1 MKIPPVVLLRHHYPC
16 RLRSDPIRSR
26 HYQLAAG
33 AAALAAV
40 ALAACGSG
48 ATPAAAPAS
57 SAPKAAVSAAATAPA
72 AFNATDVAFTT
83 GMLKL
88 ESQAVAMAGLVAGH
102 TATPQLQQFT
112 ASVRAHEGDARR
124 MRGLMGGWRQPAPA
138 PYSPGAGLPAGMTG
152 SGMMDA
158 RDWAEM
164 SHLHGQAFGDHWL
177 SAMISS
183 YGAEVTL
190 CQQEQG
196 SGASPQARALATAM
210 LAGRQ
215 PELAQLRQWHRDWQ
229 HMGMMG

>member
-1 MKIPPVVLLRHHYPC
+1 M
-16 RLRSDPIRSR
+16 RSG

-40 ALAACGSG
+40 ALAACGSA
-48 ATPAAAPAS
+48 ATPAAPAS
-57 SAPKAAVSAAATAPA
+57 SAPKAAATAPA

-83 GMLKL
+83 GMLEL
-88 ESQAVAMAGLVAGH
+88 QGQAVAVAGLVAGH
-102 TATPQLQQFT
+102 TATPQLQQFA
-112 ASVRAHEGDARR
+112 ASVRAQEGDARR
-124 MRGLMGGWRQPAPA
+124 MRGLMGGWRRPAPA

-152 SGMMDA
+152 LGMMDA

-164 SHLHGQAFGDHWL
+164 SHLHGQAFGDRWL

-210 LAGRQ
+210 LAERQ
-215 PELAQLRQWHRDWQ
+215 SELAQLRHWHRERQ

>member
-1 MKIPPVVLLRHHYPC
+1 M
-16 RLRSDPIRSR
+16 RSG

-40 ALAACGSG
+40 ALAACGSA
-48 ATPAAAPAS
+48 ATPAAPAS
-57 SAPKAAVSAAATAPA
+57 SAPKAAATAPA

-83 GMLKL
+83 GMLEL
-88 ESQAVAMAGLVAGH
+88 QGQAVAVAGLVAGH
-102 TATPQLQQFT
+102 TATPQLQQFA

-124 MRGLMGGWRQPAPA
+124 MRGLMGGWRRPAPA
-138 PYSPGAGLPAGMTG
+138 PYSPGAGRPAGMTG
-152 SGMMDA
+152 PGMMDA

-164 SHLHGQAFGDHWL
+164 SHLHGQAFGDRWL

-210 LAGRQ
+210 LAERQ
-215 PELAQLRQWHRDWQ
+215 SELAQLRDWQ

>member
-1 MKIPPVVLLRHHYPC
+1 M
-16 RLRSDPIRSR
+16 RSG

-40 ALAACGSG
+40 ALAACGSA
-48 ATPAAAPAS
+48 ATPAAPAS
-57 SAPKAAVSAAATAPA
+57 SAPKAAATAPA

-83 GMLKL
+83 GMLEL
-88 ESQAVAMAGLVAGH
+88 QGQAVAMAGLVAGH
-102 TATPQLQQFT
+102 TATPQLQQFA
-112 ASVRAHEGDARR
+112 ASVRAQEGDARR
-124 MRGLMGGWRQPAPA
+124 MRGLMGGWRRPAPA
-138 PYSPGAGLPAGMTG
+138 SYSPGAGRPAGMTG
-152 SGMMDA
+152 PGMMDA

-164 SHLHGQAFGDHWL
+164 SHLHGQAFGDRWL

-210 LAGRQ
+210 LAERQ
-215 PELAQLRQWHRDWQ
+215 SELAQLRHWHRERQ

>member
-1 MKIPPVVLLRHHYPC
+1 M
-16 RLRSDPIRSR
+16 RSG

-40 ALAACGSG
+40 ALAACGSA
-48 ATPAAAPAS
+48 ATPAAPAS

-83 GMLKL
+83 GMLEL
-88 ESQAVAMAGLVAGH
+88 QGQAVAMAGLVAGH
-102 TATPQLQQFT
+102 TATPQLQQFA

-124 MRGLMGGWRQPAPA
+124 MRGLMGGWRRPAPA

-152 SGMMDA
+152 LGMMDA

-164 SHLHGQAFGDHWL
+164 SHLHGQAFGDRWL

-210 LAGRQ
+210 LAERQ
-215 PELAQLRQWHRDWQ
+215 SELAQLRDWQ